1 MSGTSKR
8 GREEGSIVAS
18 STGVMSS
25 FVVVDVCDY
34 GRQGLVYTLKQT
46 THIESKKEVFT
57 CPALD
62 IALSLR
68 WPARNSK
75 VTQCLVARQA
85 LIMLLQLSELVQGTT
100 MGAFGFSAC

>member
-1 MSGTSKR
+1 M
-8 GREEGSIVAS
+8 AS